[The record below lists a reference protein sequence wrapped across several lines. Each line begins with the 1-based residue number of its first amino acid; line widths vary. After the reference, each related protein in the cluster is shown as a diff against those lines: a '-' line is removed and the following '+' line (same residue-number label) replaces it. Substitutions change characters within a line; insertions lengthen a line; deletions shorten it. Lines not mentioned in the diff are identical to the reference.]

1 MVRKY
6 HKETGRGAMIEL
18 ILGKKGSGK
27 SKKIVEMANN
37 LVSETDGDIVYID
50 DDSRCMYDLKHE
62 IRFVNCSEYH
72 VDDINMFYGFVC
84 GIISQDF
91 DISYIFIDGLK
102 NMIHD
107 ELAAMEGLFKNLNRV
122 LEKSNIHAVIVVS
135 ADPETVPEYVKQ
147 YIR

>member
-1 MVRKY
+1 
-6 HKETGRGAMIEL
+6 MIL
-18 ILGKKGSGK
+18 ICF
-27 SKKIVEMANN
+27 M
-37 LVSETDGDIVYID
+37 
-50 DDSRCMYDLKHE
+50 DLYVGLY
-62 IRFVNCSEYH
+62 R
-72 VDDINMFYGFVC
+72 
-84 GIISQDF
+84 QDF